1 MATALAT
8 FPSHLLQF
16 VEPQRNELTR
26 IQALF
31 EQGTIASAPRA
42 ARLLRDYAA
51 SKRAEAS
58 TEADWRATIETE
70 LRPHPVFPYTQLDAF
85 VRRCF
90 DKPRGYAG
98 DAAMLDYIYHHPSTQ
113 FEIASLPPAVQS
125 AMQFTTNSPAPRAVR
140 NRAFL
145 LAQEID
151 ATAARTP
158 NAEVLSLACGHLREA
173 ANTRAQLKRFVAID
187 QDPQSLNEITR
198 NHPNIE
204 AREGSVKTV
213 IAKGRELGQFDFVY
227 AAGLY
232 DYLNDKVAAR
242 LLQALFDRL
251 KPGGK
256 LWIANFMPDIA
267 DRGFMEA
274 YMDWWLI
281 YRDER
286 DMMKLAEAL
295 PSNATFETFV
305 EHEQNIVFLEAVRN
319 A

>member
-8 FPSHLLQF
+8 FPSQLLPF
-16 VEPQRNELTR
+16 VEPQRDELTR
-26 IQALF
+26 IQSLF

-51 SKRAEAS
+51 SKRAES
-58 TEADWRATIETE
+58 TTEAEWRHTIDKE
-70 LRPHPVFPYTQLDAF
+70 LRPHPVFPYTQMDIL
-85 VRRCF
+85 VRRSF
-90 DKPRGYAG
+90 NKPRGYAG
-98 DAAMLDYIYHHPSTQ
+98 DAAMLDYIYHHPSTH
-113 FEIASLPPAVQS
+113 FEIASLPRPVQS
-125 AMQFTTNSPAPRAVR
+125 AMQFTTNSPASRAVR

-145 LAQEID
+145 LAHEID
-151 ATAARTP
+151 AIAARTP
-158 NAEVLSLACGHLREA
+158 NAEILSLACGHLREA
-173 ANTRAQLKRFVAID
+173 ASITANLKRFVAID
-187 QDPQSLNEITR
+187 QDTESLKEITR
-198 NHPNIE
+198 NHSGIE

-256 LWIANFMPDIA
+256 LWIANFMPDIV

-295 PSNATFETFV
+295 PANATAETFV

>member
-8 FPSHLLQF
+8 FPSHLLPF
-16 VEPQRNELTR
+16 VTQQDELTQ
-26 IQALF
+26 IQTLF
-31 EQGTIASAPRA
+31 EQATIASAPRA

-51 SKRAEAS
+51 KARAACR
-58 TEADWRATIETE
+58 TEAEWRNRVDTE
-70 LRPHPVFPYTQLDAF
+70 LRAHPVFPYTQLDAF

-173 ANTRAQLKRFVAID
+173 TSVQSKLKRFVAID
-187 QDPQSLNEITR
+187 QDTESLKEVAR
-198 NHPNIE
+198 HHPNIE
-204 AREGSVKTV
+204 ATEGSVKTV

-295 PSNATFETFV
+295 PANASFETFV